1 MIIVESASI
10 TDKGKKRAANEDA
23 LILEDALGLYVVA
36 DGMGGHRAG
45 DIASRLVVETIGEYI
60 KNSID
65 NDDCDQTVDFDETL
79 SREANRLLSSI
90 RMSNQVVHAASLKNR
105 SCRGMGSTVS
115 AIYFTESTLIAA
127 NVGDSPIY
135 LIRDGKIKLLSV
147 PHTFLAEQ
155 KTLNPENAEKL
166 GMEFRHV
173 LTRAVGT
180 EKSVIADIY
189 EIQCF
194 RDDILVISSD
204 GLNDKVSPEEILE
217 RVYNDGPDMAC
228 QKLVDLANDRGGDDN
243 ITVIVLKVKLVKNSP
258 HRINRFL
265 ALVKRN
271 SFRILARTKINLML
285 KYPRVVKCRT

>member
-127 NVGDSPIY
+127 NVGDSPFIWFATVKSSCCRY
-135 LIRDGKIKLLSV
+135 LTHCWQNRKRL
-147 PHTFLAEQ
+147 TQ
-155 KTLNPENAEKL
+155 KMPKNWEWN
-166 GMEFRHV
+166 
-173 LTRAVGT
+173 
-180 EKSVIADIY
+180 
-189 EIQCF
+189 
-194 RDDILVISSD
+194 SD
-204 GLNDKVSPEEILE
+204 T
-217 RVYNDGPDMAC
+217 C
-228 QKLVDLANDRGGDDN
+228 
-243 ITVIVLKVKLVKNSP
+243 
-258 HRINRFL
+258 
-265 ALVKRN
+265 
-271 SFRILARTKINLML
+271 
-285 KYPRVVKCRT
+285 

>member
-1 MIIVESASI
+1 
-10 TDKGKKRAANEDA
+10 
-23 LILEDALGLYVVA
+23 
-36 DGMGGHRAG
+36 
-45 DIASRLVVETIGEYI
+45 
-60 KNSID
+60 
-65 NDDCDQTVDFDETL
+65 
-79 SREANRLLSSI
+79 
-90 RMSNQVVHAASLKNR
+90 
-105 SCRGMGSTVS
+105 
-115 AIYFTESTLIAA
+115 
-127 NVGDSPIY
+127 
-135 LIRDGKIKLLSV
+135 
-147 PHTFLAEQ
+147 
-155 KTLNPENAEKL
+155 
-166 GMEFRHV
+166 V

-180 EKSVIADIY
+180 DKSVKTDIY

-265 ALVKRN
+265 ALLKRN

-285 KYPRVVKCRT
+285 KYPRAAKCRT

>member
-10 TDKGKKRAANEDA
+10 TDKGKIRKANEDA

-45 DIASRLVVETIGEYI
+45 EIASRLVVETIGDYI
-60 KNSID
+60 RKFTD
-65 NDDCDQTVDFDETL
+65 NDHCAQNADFDKTL
-79 SREANRLLSSI
+79 SLEANRLLGSI
-90 RMSNQVVHAASLKNR
+90 RMSNQVVHEASLENS

-115 AIYFTESTLIAA
+115 AIFFTDSTLIAA

-155 KTLNPENAEKL
+155 RALNPENAEKL
-166 GMEFRHV
+166 GMQFRHV

-180 EKSVIADIY
+180 DQSVNADIY

-204 GLNDKVSPEEILE
+204 GLIDNVPAEEILE
-217 RVYNDGPDMAC
+217 LAHNNGPDAAC
-228 QKLVDLANDRGGDDN
+228 RKLVQLANDRGGEDN
-243 ITVIVLKVKLVKNSP
+243 ITVIVIKVQLVKNSQ
-258 HRINRFL
+258 HNLNRFL

-271 SFRILARTKINLML
+271 SSRILTRIKFS
-285 KYPRVVKCRT
+285 